1 MLVSAILDTMNFA
14 TYSVIFNLMGEET
27 EKKPNSDEIGIIWI
41 ENCSLVWDRFSVQV
55 FCYHVRLM

>member
-41 ENCSLVWDRFSVQV
+41 ENCSLV
-55 FCYHVRLM
+55 